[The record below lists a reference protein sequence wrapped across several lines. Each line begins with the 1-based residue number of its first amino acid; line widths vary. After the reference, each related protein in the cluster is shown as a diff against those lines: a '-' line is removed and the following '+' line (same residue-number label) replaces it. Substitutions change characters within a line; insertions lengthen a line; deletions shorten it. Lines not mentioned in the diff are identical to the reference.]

1 MACLDGVSPSKG
13 CRHGDTDNDGKIFES
28 SAMLAPAILTRD
40 WCWVHTD
47 MEHRRETLDSI
58 AAMEEQRFSFIPKLQ
73 KKKEL
78 LLRCVEMNMIF

>member
-13 CRHGDTDNDGKIFES
+13 CRHGDTDDDGKIFES

-40 WCWVHTD
+40 CVGCILTWNTG
-47 MEHRRETLDSI
+47 ETLDSI